1 MPPFVMRRRC
11 GTVLD
16 LLGFL
21 AMFDTLGRSPRL
33 LDPAWLHRPR
43 VLDALRHG
51 SDHGRATAK
60 FRNRHVSLQLVRMRS
75 VNTAAVAAGAN
86 RRQQT

>member
-1 MPPFVMRRRC
+1 MPPFVMRRGC
-11 GTVLD
+11 GPVLY

-21 AMFDTLGRSPRL
+21 AMFDTLGRSARL
-33 LDPAWLHRPR
+33 LDPAWLHRAR

-51 SDHGRATAK
+51 SDYGRTTAK
-60 FRNRHVSLQLVRMRS
+60 FRNRHLSLQLVRVRS

-86 RRQQT
+86 RRQPA